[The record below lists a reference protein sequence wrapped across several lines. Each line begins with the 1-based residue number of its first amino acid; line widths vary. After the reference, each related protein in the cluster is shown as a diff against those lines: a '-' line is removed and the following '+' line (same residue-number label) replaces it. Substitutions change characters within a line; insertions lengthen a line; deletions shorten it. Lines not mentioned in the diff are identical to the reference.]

1 MLSQKEIKLLG
12 IFFFLYIFQY
22 LDLPQLWEIDFFLL
36 GILSISYFLDYYL
49 LISVVSLILL
59 LNYFFTK
66 DFSLFLGLIYLVF
79 PLIVKKLSSVFN
91 LSFLKHL
98 VLVSIFFLFYLS
110 SQLLFFKVFSFKNFL
125 YILLKNLLA
134 LLLIGLILEYG
145 FVFKKS

>member
-12 IFFFLYIFQY
+12 VLFFLYIFQY
-22 LDLPQLWEIDFFLL
+22 LDLPQFWEIDFFLL
-36 GILSISYFLDYYL
+36 GVLAISYFLDYYL
-49 LISVVSLILL
+49 FLLVVSLSLL

-66 DFSLFLGLIYLVF
+66 DLFLFLGLIYLVS

-98 VLVSIFFLFYLS
+98 LLVSVFLLFYVS

-125 YILLKNLLA
+125 YILSKNLIA

>member
-12 IFFFLYIFQY
+12 VLFFLYIFQY
-22 LDLPQLWEIDFFLL
+22 LDLPQFWEIDFFLL
-36 GILSISYFLDYYL
+36 GVLSIAYFLDYYL
-49 LISVVSLILL
+49 FLSAVSLTLL

-66 DFSLFLGLIYLVF
+66 DFFLFLGLIYLVF

-98 VLVSIFFLFYLS
+98 VLVSVFFLFYVS
-110 SQLLFFKVFSFKNFL
+110 IQILFFKVFSFKNFL
-125 YILLKNLLA
+125 YILLKNLTA

>member
-36 GILSISYFLDYYL
+36 GILSISYLLDYYL
-49 LISVVSLILL
+49 LLSVISLILL

-98 VLVSIFFLFYLS
+98 VLV
-110 SQLLFFKVFSFKNFL
+110 
-125 YILLKNLLA
+125 
-134 LLLIGLILEYG
+134 
-145 FVFKKS
+145 